1 MGRFS
6 GEVFFITGLS
16 GAGKSQ
22 TLNFLEDAGFYCVDN
37 LPPALI
43 DKFIHLISHS
53 GIENRKIALGVD
65 TRSKEFFSDFLNALS
80 QLKVENI
87 AFNILFLDAKD
98 EILIKRFGET
108 RREHP
113 LEGPGTLE
121 EKISRERVLLSRFKE
136 MADDVI
142 DTSSTSAKELW
153 KKLSIIFKEEAE
165 NSFYINV
172 VSFGFKYGI
181 PLSSDMVFDV
191 RFIPNPFYI
200 PELSE
205 LTGNDKKVFDYVY
218 SYKITKKFSKQ
229 VYNLV
234 NLLVPEYKKEGKNSL
249 EIAFGCTGGQ
259 HRSVSVANYIKK
271 CLESRFP
278 VRIFHRQLD
287 GG

>member
-1 MGRFS
+1 LGRFS

>member
-1 MGRFS
+1 LGRFS

-218 SYKITKKFSKQ
+218 SYKITKKFSKH